1 MSCNVSSNDKHRRG
15 GCPCE
20 THRGESPGDELA
32 HGIVYVDLG
41 AGSLHNGSVS
51 DCRLDGARYCQ
62 MAHMTFLTPTV
73 LTCLFFPVGMN
84 TPTVRFQAHIGQ
96 SSVLYLL
103 YFRQGEAVVVVLL
116 QHTFSVH
123 TSWIWYRPAD
133 RTGRRPQ
140 KATQTIVPAFRRT
153 LAVAVVHMAE
163 MISRTMV

>member
-1 MSCNVSSNDKHRRG
+1 
-15 GCPCE
+15 
-20 THRGESPGDELA
+20 
-32 HGIVYVDLG
+32 
-41 AGSLHNGSVS
+41 
-51 DCRLDGARYCQ
+51 

-103 YFRQGEAVVVVLL
+103 YFRQGEAVVAVLL
-116 QHTFSVH
+116 QLT
-123 TSWIWYRPAD
+123 D

-163 MISRTMV
+163 MISRTTV